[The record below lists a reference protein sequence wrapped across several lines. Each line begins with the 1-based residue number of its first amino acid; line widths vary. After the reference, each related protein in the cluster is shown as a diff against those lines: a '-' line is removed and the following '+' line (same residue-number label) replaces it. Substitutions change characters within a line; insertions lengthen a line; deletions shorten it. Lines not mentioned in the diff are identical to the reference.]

1 MNKRYSL
8 EFIGKTA
15 EKPRCFSKTK
25 KIEVIFFNNLNEK
38 KILKRGFLSVPY
50 KPGHY
55 DYTTDII
62 NLFLENLKIKVKFVS
77 RETLKKSK
85 TFIYHIYLFN

>member
-1 MNKRYSL
+1 MKRYTL
-8 EFIGKTA
+8 EYLGKTG
-15 EKPRCFSKTK
+15 EKTPRFSKTK
-25 KIEVIFFNNLNEK
+25 KIEVVFFNNLYEK

-50 KPGHY
+50 KSGHY

-85 TFIYHIYLFN
+85 TFIYHIYLF

>member
-1 MNKRYSL
+1 MTHRTPL
-8 EFIGKTA
+8 EFLRKTA
-15 EKPRCFSKTK
+15 EKNRCFSRYK
-25 KIEVIFFNNLNEK
+25 KIEVIFFNNLSEK
-38 KILKRGFLSVPY
+38 KILKRGYLLMPY
-50 KPGHY
+50 TLGHY

-85 TFIYHIYLFN
+85 TFIYHIYIF

>member
-1 MNKRYSL
+1 MKRYPV

-15 EKPRCFSKTK
+15 EKNRRFFKTK
-25 KIEVIFFNNLNEK
+25 KIYCIFFQSLNNK
-38 KILKRGFLSVPY
+38 KILKRGYLNMPY
-50 KPGHY
+50 KAGHY
-55 DYTTDII
+55 DYTKDIQE
-62 NLFLENLKIKVKFVS
+62 LFLTNLQIKVKFVS

>member
-1 MNKRYSL
+1 MSKRYSL
-8 EFIGKTA
+8 EFIGKTVG
-15 EKPRCFSKTK
+15 KNHRFSKTK
-25 KIEVIFFNNLNEK
+25 KIEVVFFNNLYEK
-38 KILKRGFLSVPY
+38 RILKRGYLSMPY
-50 KPGHY
+50 KVGHY

-85 TFIYHIYLFN
+85 TFVYHIYLF

>member
-1 MNKRYSL
+1 MKRYSL
-8 EFIGKTA
+8 EFLGKTVGFFH
-15 EKPRCFSKTK
+15 RFSKTK

-38 KILKRGFLSVPY
+38 RILKRGFLTVPY
-50 KPGHY
+50 KAGHY

-77 RETLKKSK
+77 RETLRKSK
-85 TFIYHIYLFN
+85 TFIYHIYLF

>member
-1 MNKRYSL
+1 MTRTPL
-8 EFIGKTA
+8 EYLGKTG
-15 EKPRCFSKTK
+15 EKKHPRFSKIK
-25 KIEVIFFNNLNEK
+25 KIEVVFFNNLYEK

-85 TFIYHIYLFN
+85 TFVYHIYLF

>member
-1 MNKRYSL
+1 MTRTPL
-8 EFIGKTA
+8 EFLGKTA
-15 EKPRCFSKTK
+15 EKRRRFSKTK

-38 KILKRGFLSVPY
+38 KIIKRGFLTLPY
-50 KPGHY
+50 KAGNY

-77 RETLKKSK
+77 RETLRKSK
-85 TFIYHIYLFN
+85 TFIYHIYLF

>member
-1 MNKRYSL
+1 MKRYSL
-8 EFIGKTA
+8 EFLGKTV
-15 EKPRCFSKTK
+15 EKTHRFTKTK

-38 KILKRGFLSVPY
+38 RILKRGFLTVPY
-50 KPGHY
+50 KAGHY

-77 RETLKKSK
+77 RETLRKSK
-85 TFIYHIYLFN
+85 NYVYHIYIF